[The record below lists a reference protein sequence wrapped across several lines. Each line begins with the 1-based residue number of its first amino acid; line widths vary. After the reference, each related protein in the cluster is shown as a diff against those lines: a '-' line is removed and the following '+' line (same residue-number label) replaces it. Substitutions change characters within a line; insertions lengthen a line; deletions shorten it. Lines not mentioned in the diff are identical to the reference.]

1 MTAPGAA
8 PGLARLGRRPAR
20 ATGGGPGAGG
30 GRGRRRAVLAP
41 VVAGIV
47 ILAAWQV
54 AASALAPAY
63 IARPL
68 GILAQIPAV
77 LTDPQFASAA
87 ASTLLAVIEGL
98 VIAVAAGTVIGLV
111 MGRMA
116 DIDRMLRLYVDS
128 FYAMPLV
135 ALVPLLTVWFGYTPL
150 TRLAVIVIE
159 AILPVIFSVAEGARS
174 VPPGYLDVARA
185 YRAPWWRVWTGVVL
199 PACVPYL
206 LAGLDLAVGRALIGA
221 VVTEFIAGLNGLGYY
236 VLFHVRSFAEDQA
249 MVAVG
254 VLAAFALAARGLTA
268 LAVRRGQPSY
278 RAA

>member
-1 MTAPGAA
+1 M
-8 PGLARLGRRPAR
+8 
-20 ATGGGPGAGG
+20 
-30 GRGRRRAVLAP
+30 
-41 VVAGIV
+41 
-47 ILAAWQV
+47 
-54 AASALAPAY
+54 
-63 IARPL
+63 
-68 GILAQIPAV
+68 

-116 DIDRMLRLYVDS
+116 DIDRLLRLYVDS

-135 ALVPLLTVWFGYTPL
+135 ALVPLLTVWFGYTPRA
-150 TRLAVIVIE
+150 RLAVIVIE

-185 YRAPWWRVWTGVVL
+185 YRAPWWRAWTGVVL

-268 LAVRRGQPSY
+268 LVVRRGLPWY